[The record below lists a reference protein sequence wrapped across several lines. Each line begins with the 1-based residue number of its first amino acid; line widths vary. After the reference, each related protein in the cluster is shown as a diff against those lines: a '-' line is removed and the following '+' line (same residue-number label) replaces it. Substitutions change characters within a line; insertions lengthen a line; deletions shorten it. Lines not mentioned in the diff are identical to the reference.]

1 MQYFDFSSLIEQY
14 SVDLKVL
21 GESKGAYDDSGEYVA
36 GEKTEYIFHG
46 AIVAFSEN
54 KVYRSEGQ
62 LTSQDKLLIMREPID
77 RALHGAKVIHDN
89 RQYRIESE
97 LENAGFTGVYQY
109 TLKYVSAFDKEQY
122 YD

>member
-21 GESKGAYDDSGEYVA
+21 GESKGVYDDSGEYVA

-54 KVYRSEGQ
+54 KVYRSEGR
-62 LTSQDKLLIMREPID
+62 LTSQDKLLIMQEPINK
-77 RALHGAKVIHDN
+77 ALHGAKVIYDN
-89 RQYRIESE
+89 RQYRIEGE
-97 LENAGFTGVYQY
+97 LENAEFTGVYQY
-109 TLKYVSAFDKEQY
+109 TLKYVSAFDRERY
-122 YD
+122 ND